1 MIVREYRTEDSDEL
15 YSICLSSFDEMYDPS
30 AFYYFY
36 SQWPAGQ
43 LVACDFTGRPVG
55 FLSSTR
61 IAPGTARIMLLGVRP
76 EYRSK
81 GIGQQL
87 LERFRMNAFMS
98 GIMTLTLEVRP
109 NNTGAIRFYKRNG
122 FMETGIIPRLYQD
135 GGDAIRMDGPV
146 SMSN

>member
-1 MIVREYRTEDSDEL
+1 MIIREYRPEDSDEL
-15 YSICLSSFDEMYDPS
+15 FGICLTAFDEPYDES

-43 LVACDFTGRPVG
+43 LVACDLLGRPTG

-61 IAPGTARIMLLGVRP
+61 LPDGKARIMLLGVK
-76 EYRSK
+76 EGYRGR

-87 LERFRMNAFMS
+87 LSRFRTNAMMY
-98 GIMTLTLEVRP
+98 GISSITLEVRP
-109 NNTGAIRFYKRNG
+109 DNHGAIRFYKRNG
-122 FMETGIIPRLYQD
+122 FSETGVIPRLYQD

-146 SMSN
+146 IMFN